1 MTEQEYIHEAPRIRK
16 LMLDNA
22 MRFLDSVED
31 AKDVVQNCLMK
42 LWLMRDKV
50 RLATLDALSVK
61 IVRHQCLDFLKKKNR
76 CKLCDLEAVEETQEA
91 DDIETPEMLEEQD
104 QRLMRSLEK
113 VPSRR
118 RMLLELMYLKGKDV
132 ETIAQVMGMSADNVR
147 KNLSRAR
154 KMLLRIMSIVLVPIV
169 VAFSFDFVNNRLEKS
184 ATPLNAPVAEA
195 EKPVARR
202 QEAET
207 AADTSRSEGA
217 KSAIRLLPTTPNN
230 AEVAKSENADRPIS
244 PKSAYSSISVC
255 FDLDEEDVKLIAT
268 VSYKKTEEGQ
278 YITHSCDYKV
288 VNDSGRKMFFVPDEE
303 VKTYVDSPVLN
314 VDINGTLVCV
324 DADGEKT
331 DRYVS
336 VKRCVFDN
344 DEL

>member
-76 CKLCDLEAVEETQEA
+76 CKLCDLEAVEETQEV
-91 DDIETPEMLEEQD
+91 DDIEMPEMLEEQD

-113 VPSRR
+113 MPSRS

-132 ETIAQVMGMSADNVR
+132 ETIAQVTGMSADNVR
-147 KNLSRAR
+147 RNLSRAR

-207 AADTSRSEGA
+207 VADTSQSEGGETVA
-217 KSAIRLLPTTPNN
+217 SVPMII
-230 AEVAKSENADRPIS
+230 AETES
-244 PKSAYSSISVC
+244 PEVLRRDSVPDKISVC
-255 FDLDEEDVKLIAT
+255 YPLDDEDIVLVASLSIE
-268 VSYKKTEEGQ
+268 KTDDDKYRSRLCNYSLVGGEDDN
-278 YITHSCDYKV
+278 IV
-288 VNDSGRKMFFVPDEE
+288 FVPSAEM
-303 VKTYVDSPVLN
+303 YSGLDSS
-314 VDINGTLVCV
+314 DFKIRISGTLVYESPEGKTL
-324 DADGEKT
+324 DRDILIEK
-331 DRYVS
+331 VM
-336 VKRCVFDN
+336 F
-344 DEL
+344 

>member
-16 LMLDNA
+16 LMFDNA

-113 VPSRR
+113 MPSRR

-132 ETIAQVMGMSADNVR
+132 ETIAQVTGMSVDNVR
-147 KNLSRAR
+147 RNLSRAR
-154 KMLLRIMSIVLVPIV
+154 ATLFRIMSSVVVLIV
-169 VAFSFDFVNNRLEKS
+169 VFSISFDFVFNNRLEKT

-207 AADTSRSEGA
+207 AADTSQSEGA
-217 KSAIRLLPTTPNN
+217 KSSASVVASPSAI
-230 AEVAKSENADRPIS
+230 AKTESASRQENVV
-244 PKSAYSSISVC
+244 AYS
-255 FDLDEEDVKLIAT
+255 DT
-268 VSYKKTEEGQ
+268 VSREVYVCYMFETEKVLLMAKMSVEKTADGKIRSSLSE
-278 YITHSCDYKV
+278 YSV
-288 VNDSGRKMFFVPDEE
+288 VSNAGSNAAFVPSAEM
-303 VKTYVDSPVLN
+303 YSGLDSADLKVRLS
-314 VDINGTLVCV
+314 GTLVYENSEGKTHDRDV
-324 DADGEKT
+324 LIEKE
-331 DRYVS
+331 
-336 VKRCVFDN
+336 VF
-344 DEL
+344 